1 MAHYTDDRHGALT
14 ESWIIRCFAA

>member
-14 ESWIIRCFAA
+14 ESRIIRCFAA